1 MPFVG
6 DVFKLL
12 PLQPYNGPLASQLEN
27 LASGISFL
35 KTNAA
40 TIDAASLIAAVPGA
54 PADNQIIK
62 YDATTSTIH
71 WSDDETA
78 AGGMSDG
85 VVSSINFTTA
95 GNTVTATLSRTNS
108 LANLTGNFDVFS
120 GAYSDLSGLPI
131 LFSGSYPDLTN
142 KPTIPPATPA
152 NRLIPPGGTAA
163 QVLTKVDAN
172 DYEVNWTTIPTGGG
186 GGGTPPDITAA
197 EIIDAVAGTPS
208 AALNVIKWGT
218 GGTLTWSADAQG
230 MGGGGAAGR
239 TLIGTIAS
247 SNAQTAVALTL
258 DEALSGT
265 TLYRA
270 TLTDSDGTV
279 ATADF
284 LGAELLGL
292 SETTAPPTSDNNSLL
307 LSMSRPGTLTGSAA
321 TVVRIWN
328 GDSSTGIYA
337 QKSRTDTQVFRLYKV
352 VYEAAGGGGG
362 GSGDDAFPWATE
374 GNIDKVP
381 DNKLNDLILTRID
394 GFTYIPASRNIVLTL
409 ERLDGTT
416 NIAQVQIPEFL
427 APATVEP
434 FALTANPNITVPAEK
449 LPTHIVAVAPLYDDQ
464 TKILGIQRTTTAG
477 SIVTSNVTLP
487 NWIEASDVQ
496 QWAKAGDTSR
506 LPYNKLPSLLRS
518 AHTITY
524 DEPSRE
530 LAILFRNT
538 DLVDVEL
545 TVTLPNFVTSVTG
558 FDLHDSVTTA
568 GTVMD
573 PDRFVFSDEN
583 VAGDPMRYIRADN
596 LADYVIGK
604 IVPADIPASIARDD
618 EIEEWARVGNP
629 MSLIP
634 FQKFETT
641 VVRSIGAFTFDPA
654 SERLT
659 ITTLLSSGTF
669 ESTHVDF
676 PDYIT
681 SAAVENWAKVGDGSQ
696 IPVGKIPNLST
707 GKITGL
713 GEFLEDRVGN
723 QLIQHGT
730 NLVWTYD
737 DAAGQL
743 TGNVTTNLADVT
755 QIIRDVV
762 NPLGPGLT
770 ESFNTQ
776 LNRLNIGLDIDTI
789 IQVGS
794 NMTKS
799 VVAGVITLNSTGS
812 GGAGISLQDAL
823 DGVGGALV
831 GGSKIGIAVGSGPTT
846 YTFSTTALNAA
857 EVNTR
862 IDTRILSLLPTV
874 TAGEASIDDG
884 DERRIWTSRRVR
896 QAANLSAQTH
906 IVGVASPIDV
916 ADPTTNTDVF
926 AASKQSVAQ
935 AIFDNM
941 GTGGGSDGIVNSLDL
956 SRSGRNLTVT
966 LGRSIGAD
974 LAETVQLPEDEN
986 RFVDSLGVLVT
997 GQTLTVTLGR
1007 TAPLPDL
1014 VDTATIPTG
1023 GMGGG
1028 TDTNDF
1034 VTGGAFTLSGQ
1045 ELSLRLT
1052 GTPGFTTIDFP
1063 AITLPTGGGGGG
1075 GATPGRTMIGQ
1086 MGLGTVTTAQSF
1098 ALDEAIEDDAFYRIV
1113 YQSGSFGVTVGA
1125 FYGSEVT
1132 SLSSSGSTP
1141 TGTANSIGVPISRQ
1155 NTITNSASTNIRLWK
1170 GADNSNLYI
1179 QKPRS
1184 DNVTVQ
1190 IWKIVLAG
1198 SGGGGGTDT
1207 NNYLSG
1213 VTSSVAGQIVTL
1225 NFARE
1230 GLANLATD
1238 FTVPGGGSGDDA
1250 FPWATVGNPSLV
1262 PTDKLGPGV
1271 ANADRI
1277 LRGNQTWGRINANTL
1292 TANFLTTG
1300 SPDEADYMLFADS
1313 GPGRQ
1318 LSFITYSGFLDGI
1331 AGAGLIHGGET
1342 LHLDATG
1349 ATTGQVFSYTGDGT
1363 TLNFEWIDLPTGGGG
1378 GGTDDQTASEVPVDT
1393 SGFSQNLTAADDTVQ
1408 AALET
1413 IDSFSQYQGAWQP
1426 APWPAGVITTRSGIA
1441 YISLVNS
1448 NTQFPT
1454 PASTQ
1459 WSGLPEGFT
1468 YRGEAPVAATNYN
1481 YGHFTFDPDTEK
1493 VFVFKSTISASVARA
1508 DIPTHA
1514 DFIPLAITV
1523 ESNPSGT
1530 PTAQLNKVTIGA
1542 KDYQVRSTEAVKYL
1556 SDRPVA
1562 DLSTVGHVYHVL
1574 QEGQA
1579 FFGVEDSHQSATPT
1593 GTFNN
1598 IPNRSDLHV
1607 VATLPTN
1614 LNNLTTGDF
1623 YYHAGGDP
1631 SRGGYEF
1638 YEVVV
1643 RGTKQL
1649 QNVHASRALSAS
1661 RSNNSFNINWL
1672 GSNADST
1679 VALAFTDAISSTAN
1693 YFFHN
1698 ETTGNIQRL
1707 DNTTYSGP
1715 SVQPHYRWL
1724 GIGGSGGGGGSDD
1737 GVADSVDL
1745 SLSGSNLTV
1754 TVGRSVGADLTD
1766 SVALP
1771 SVTDTNDY
1779 VDGVVMALGSSGSL
1793 SVTLERTGSLADL
1806 TAVIDLPE
1814 AGLSEVAHDDTLFGV
1829 GTVADPL
1836 GVSAHDV
1843 LEQFA
1848 ESVQYF
1854 TDSTSLNTGN
1864 FAAKGPRFTTGNYE
1878 FHVTAVEMEYNPGN
1892 VEYFARIV
1900 QLNDTDLGIA
1910 AVLGSS
1916 PHYQDTGV
1924 YITKKMKFRPS
1935 VRIPANSRIA
1945 ILLIRRHAGASD
1957 IVLGSESSN
1966 SPDTSF
1972 PLAST
1977 DWVHEGNV
1985 RINSVNPVAGESVG
1999 NFSNSNV
2006 AGNCKIYYT
2015 HPFSQYLPE
2024 GSVGARNIDSGN
2036 ATLGQVLTAD
2046 GSAGASWEDA
2056 GGGTLTV
2063 ADIPDLPASKTTSGR
2078 FNVGRIAWAGS
2089 QTAYDALTADANT
2102 MYLITS

>member
-1 MPFVG
+1 MPFVS
-6 DVFKLL
+6 DEFKLL

-27 LASGISFL
+27 LAAGLTFL

-449 LPTHIVAVAPLYDDQ
+449 LPTHIVGVVPTYNDATQ
-464 TKILGIQRTTTAG
+464 SLGIQRTTTAG
-477 SIVTSNVTLP
+477 STLTSSITLP
-487 NWIEASDVQ
+487 NWIELSNVQ
-496 QWAKAGDTSR
+496 TWAQSQDSSR
-506 LPYNKLPSLLRS
+506 IPYNKLPDLLRAAS
-518 AHTITY
+518 TFTY
-524 DEPSRE
+524 DTTTRA
-530 LAILFRNT
+530 LALLFRDTNL
-538 DLVDVEL
+538 DDVSL
-545 TVTLPNFVTSVTG
+545 SVTLPNFVTTVSG
-558 FDLHDSVTTA
+558 FDIHDNVTDTA
-568 GTVMD
+568 PIQD
-573 PDRFVFSDEN
+573 PDRLIFSNEN
-583 VAGDPMRYIRADN
+583 VAGDPMQYTRADD
-596 LADYVIGK
+596 LSAYVLGK
-604 IVPADIPASIARDD
+604 IVPANIPDSIARDD
-618 EIEEWARVGNP
+618 EIEEWARAGNP

-1250 FPWATVGNPSLV
+1250 FPWATVGDPSLV

-1277 LRGNQTWGRINANTL
+1277 LRGNQTWGRINANML

-1378 GGTDDQTASEVPVDT
+1378 T
-1393 SGFSQNLTAADDTVQ
+1393 SVSAN
-1408 AALET
+1408 
-1413 IDSFSQYQGAWQP
+1413 
-1426 APWPAGVITTRSGIA
+1426 
-1441 YISLVNS
+1441 
-1448 NTQFPT
+1448 PT
-1454 PASTQ
+1454 
-1459 WSGLPEGFT
+1459 GLQ
-1468 YRGEAPVAATNYN
+1468 
-1481 YGHFTFDPDTEK
+1481 
-1493 VFVFKSTISASVARA
+1493 
-1508 DIPTHA
+1508 
-1514 DFIPLAITV
+1514 
-1523 ESNPSGT
+1523 
-1530 PTAQLNKVTIGA
+1530 TAQLKTVTIGSTS
-1542 KDYQVRSTEAVKYL
+1542 YQVRSTFSRKYL

-1562 DLSTVGHVYHVL
+1562 DEDNQGHLYHVL
-1574 QEGQA
+1574 QAGQA
-1579 FFGVEDSHQSATPT
+1579 YISVEDSHQSATPT

-1771 SVTDTNDY
+1771 SVTDTDNY
-1779 VDGVVMALGSSGSL
+1779 VDGVVMALGSGAL
-1793 SVTLERTGSLADL
+1793 SVTLERTGSLGDL
-1806 TAVIDLPE
+1806 TAVIDLPA
-1814 AGLSEVAHDDTLFGV
+1814 AGLSEVEHDDTLFGD
-1829 GTVADPL
+1829 GSIADPL

-2046 GSAGASWEDA
+2046 GLAGASWEDA

-2078 FNVGRIAWAGS
+2078 FNVDRIAWAGS